1 MTLSTSFQNQNLP
14 LREAPQNR
22 PEQYLASSEQS
33 PMRTYLEGLRIIT
46 SQEFLDIVMTEKK
59 WHIICEKDVGLFSLV
74 QQVIGHIPLSLKEQR
89 VPIVH
94 FGPKCC
100 YWNENGYQ
108 GEYNVW
114 EYYFEPLIPEYAAKS
129 LPKAIINHLN
139 ENHPDHEKSG
149 YFLNEKIFVSNNF
162 GNHPD
167 FNGKSLKIPYQWS
180 DPDATIRKE
189 ASEIIQQYVKPKP
202 DLLLKTNAFFQSNMS
217 ADFTVGVHIRAT
229 DVSDLKTEHNIHR
242 RNSYKLEQYFTEVRR
257 ALKKE
262 PQAKVF
268 VATDS
273 QEALNSIKQTF
284 TDKVIYY
291 SSIFHSSG
299 ELSGKGPS
307 GWGLPAYLTKDAQI
321 AAQNG
326 EEAVIDYLLL
336 SKCQL
341 LIHNGSSLPR
351 TALLKNPELKHV
363 NVHSKKEY
371 IKYLF
376 SFQNLELLHLFK
388 IVIIKK
394 LVPVYKLIKQLFIR
408 ER

>member
-1 MTLSTSFQNQNLP
+1 M
-14 LREAPQNR
+14 
-22 PEQYLASSEQS
+22 
-33 PMRTYLEGLRIIT
+33 
-46 SQEFLDIVMTEKK
+46 KK
-59 WHIICEKDVGLFSLV
+59 GNSLHIICEKDVGLFSLI
-74 QQVIGHIPLSLKEQR
+74 QQVIGHIPLALKEQR
-89 VPIVH
+89 TPVAY
-94 FGPKCC
+94 FGKKCC
-100 YWNENGYQ
+100 YWNKGGYKDKQ
-108 GEYNVW
+108 NVW
-114 EYYFEPLIPEYAAKS
+114 EYYFEPIFDEYPVTS
-129 LPKAIINHLN
+129 LPQQIISQLEIH
-139 ENHPDHEKSG
+139 HPDHETPG
-149 YFLNEKIFVSNNF
+149 YYLNETTFVSNHF
-162 GNHPD
+162 GDHSD
-167 FNGKSLKIPYQWS
+167 FNGKSLKIPYQWD
-180 DPDATIRKE
+180 DPDSKIREK
-189 ASEIIQQYVKPKP
+189 ASEVIREYVRPRPYILSKV
-202 DLLLKTNAFFQSNMS
+202 DVFFQSKMRS
-217 ADFTVGVHIRAT
+217 EFTIGVHIRAT
-229 DVSDLKTEHNIHR
+229 DVSDPKTEHNIHR
-242 RNSYKLEQYFTEVRR
+242 RNSYKLEQYLAEIRR
-257 ALKKE
+257 ALKKQPE
-262 PQAKVF
+262 ASVF

-273 QEALNSIKQTF
+273 QEALNSMKNTF

-291 SSIFHSSG
+291 SSIFNSS
-299 ELSGKGPS
+299 EEFSGKGPS

-394 LVPVYKLIKQLFIR
+394 LVAVYKFIKQLFIR